1 LLGVDFDYAGELER
15 PEEVQGS
22 KRSNGTYDLSAQA
35 EAEAAGEGIAKK
47 LTFVPES
54 FSSPPRS
61 VDVSSN
67 VFKAYDFDKTFT
79 PKLSKS
85 EFEFNDAQSPV
96 SASKYIERSLHD
108 LDDLINLR
116 RLELSELKRSHS
128 QRPGSTQ
135 DYSNPLHQ
143 GKNSTSRLNSPNP
156 VNGSDGSPNPAASP
170 SVSQSHS
177 SPSPFL
183 SIHFPLLFVSCQS
196 LLFYWIGDRQNTRA
210 DNCSYR
216 LQHTHLFF
224 LHLTNSF
231 TVFSQMTIPKATY
244 ESMRDKE
251 RNATQMLKAEQAKV
265 KRLELQYQDLEFQN
279 SMHLERLSVVKAEK
293 LR

>member
-1 LLGVDFDYAGELER
+1 LFHLPDVDFVDYVEELEK
-15 PEEVQGS
+15 PEDVPGS
-22 KRSNGTYDLSAQA
+22 KGSNGTYDLSA
-35 EAEAAGEGIAKK
+35 EAEEAAADAAGEGVAKK

-54 FSSPPRS
+54 FASPPRS

-135 DYSNPLHQ
+135 EYSNPLHQ
-143 GKNSTSRLNSPNP
+143 GKNSTSRLSSPNP

-170 SVSQSHS
+170 SVCQSHS
-177 SPSPFL
+177 SPSPFF
-183 SIHFPLLFVSCQS
+183 SIHFLIFSCQ
-196 LLFYWIGDRQNTRA
+196 LLLLYCIGDSQNTTT
-210 DNCSYR
+210 DNWTYR
-216 LQHTHLFF
+216 LQPTYSLILSNLFNQ
-224 LHLTNSF
+224 L
-231 TVFSQMTIPKATY
+231 
-244 ESMRDKE
+244 
-251 RNATQMLKAEQAKV
+251 
-265 KRLELQYQDLEFQN
+265 
-279 SMHLERLSVVKAEK
+279 
-293 LR
+293 

>member
-1 LLGVDFDYAGELER
+1 MPGVDFVDYVEELER
-15 PEEVQGS
+15 PEEVHGS
-22 KRSNGTYDLSAQA
+22 KGSNGTYDLSADAAADA
-35 EAEAAGEGIAKK
+35 ETEVEAASEGVAKK

-54 FSSPPRS
+54 FTSPPRS

-135 DYSNPLHQ
+135 EYSNPLHQ

-170 SVSQSHS
+170 SVSQTCS
-177 SPSPFL
+177 SPSPSV
-183 SIHFPLLFVSCQS
+183 SIHFLLITSCQ
-196 LLFYWIGDRQNTRA
+196 
-210 DNCSYR
+210 
-216 LQHTHLFF
+216 
-224 LHLTNSF
+224 
-231 TVFSQMTIPKATY
+231 
-244 ESMRDKE
+244 
-251 RNATQMLKAEQAKV
+251 
-265 KRLELQYQDLEFQN
+265 
-279 SMHLERLSVVKAEK
+279 
-293 LR
+293 

>member
-1 LLGVDFDYAGELER
+1 MFHLPDVDFVDYAEELER
-15 PEEVQGS
+15 PEDVPGS
-22 KRSNGTYDLSAQA
+22 KGSNGTYDLSAEAAADA
-35 EAEAAGEGIAKK
+35 EAEAAGEGVAKK
-47 LTFVPES
+47 LSFVPES
-54 FSSPPRS
+54 FTSPPRS

-135 DYSNPLHQ
+135 EYSNPLHQ
-143 GKNSTSRLNSPNP
+143 GKNSTSRLSSPNP

-170 SVSQSHS
+170 SVSQSLS
-177 SPSPFL
+177 SPSPSPSL
-183 SIHFPLLFVSCQS
+183 SIHFPLLVSC
-196 LLFYWIGDRQNTRA
+196 L
-210 DNCSYR
+210 
-216 LQHTHLFF
+216 
-224 LHLTNSF
+224 
-231 TVFSQMTIPKATY
+231 
-244 ESMRDKE
+244 
-251 RNATQMLKAEQAKV
+251 
-265 KRLELQYQDLEFQN
+265 
-279 SMHLERLSVVKAEK
+279 
-293 LR
+293 